1 VVQQPATA
9 TVAQRKK
16 GRFMSKSTMSALQ
29 AELEESSHSEWNAPV
44 DEIETLTEDWL
55 LLVEVA
61 VSRSEFCGMGG
72 VL

>member
-1 VVQQPATA
+1 
-9 TVAQRKK
+9 
-16 GRFMSKSTMSALQ
+16 MSKSTMSALQ
-29 AELEESSHSEWNAPV
+29 AELEEFSHSEWNARV

-61 VSRSEFCGMGG
+61 VSGAEFCGLGG

>member
-1 VVQQPATA
+1 MS
-9 TVAQRKK
+9 
-16 GRFMSKSTMSALQ
+16 MSKSKSMSTMSALQ
-29 AELEESSHSEWNAPV
+29 AELEEFSHSEWNARV

-61 VSRSEFCGMGG
+61 VSGAEFCGLGG